1 MTAAEVRPPADPRA
15 ARRAGGRRLKQGPG
29 WIVVVLLFGVLLVF
43 GIAQGRDA
51 RTPEERVEELSKQ
64 IACPICDGESVFDS
78 RNPTSAAIR
87 NELLAQVEN
96 GQSSDAQI
104 LAYIEERFGEDV
116 LLVPRAEGIDALV
129 WILPVMALAGGVT
142 GLAIAFRRWQR
153 EGGLEATDADRALVD
168 AARARETGF
177 DDEAEGAR
185 G

>member
-1 MTAAEVRPPADPRA
+1 MSIDDRPVADARL
-15 ARRAGGRRLKQGPG
+15 ARRAGWRRLKQGPG
-29 WIVVVLLFGVLLVF
+29 WIVVSVLFGVLLVF

-87 NELLAQVEN
+87 TELLAQVEV
-96 GQSSDAQI
+96 GQFSDEQI

-129 WILPVMALAGGVT
+129 WILPVMALAGGVV
-142 GLAIAFRRWQR
+142 GLTIAFRRWQR
-153 EGGLEATDADRALVD
+153 QGGLEVTDADRALVE
-168 AARARETGF
+168 AARQRDTGF